1 MGETVKERLLSFIDY
16 SRLNKAKFAEKAKL
30 SGSFVNNIYRSIHP
44 DSVAKIKEAF
54 PELNTEWLLHG
65 TGEMLNTLKSEED
78 IEKEG
83 MIPVLPLAL
92 VGMEITSELSK
103 LKNCEKIFC
112 PIESAEFAIKMA
124 GSEMFPIIPDG
135 AYIILKERD
144 INEPINYGKVYVLDT
159 PNGTIVRFLY
169 PSENEE
175 NVMCVSAADA
185 FPTFE
190 VKKSRVSGIYQAM
203 AVIQVL
209 SN

>member
-16 SRLNKAKFAEKAKL
+16 SKLNKAKFAEKAGL
-30 SGSFVNNIYRSIHP
+30 SASFVNNIYRSIHP
-44 DSVAKIKEAF
+44 DSVAKIRIAF
-54 PELNTEWLLHG
+54 PELNIDWLLHG
-65 TGEMLNTLKSEED
+65 KGEMLNKPKGEEE

-92 VGMEITSELSK
+92 VGMAITPELAK

-169 PSENEE
+169 PSEKEDSI
-175 NVMCVSAADA
+175 MCVSAADT
-185 FPTFE
+185 FPTFD
-190 VKKSRVSGIYQAM
+190 VKKTRVSGMYQAM